1 MRLQP
6 GFEWHVAWRHLR
18 DPKHRSGRLL
28 RFSLWLLGISS
39 LAYGAVA
46 YATKHRHTGAHAP
59 SMWGSPGGGAWGA
72 AGLSG
77 DQLIHGVGIAVI
89 VALALA
95 GARFAVRLR
104 KTGRVS
110 TPWLVVSALLA
121 ASRIALYV
129 VAGRHLLSDWGLTSY
144 DLGEILSVANTVC
157 VALIGVAC
165 LLAFLGALLALFTVF
180 TAISIFGV
188 FLGTCAPIIALSVM
202 SGFEIDLKTKIRATK
217 ADIVVSAAEDRPF
230 TDWQAVQKRLAGI
243 PDVVSSMAYVESEV
257 IIKHAT
263 NPSGMGIILRGIDP
277 ASAPRVLNLGRTLR
291 EGQVE
296 WLDHPAEIPTDQA
309 DVMRDLPFPD
319 APPGDKAD
327 DDAAGKA
334 GKDELKP
341 PPKDRAELARPH
353 DVLPGILLGEE
364 LFAHTLRVYLGSD
377 VDIACPLCGVGPT
390 GPMPKLKSFRV
401 AGHFYTG
408 MYEFDSKLAYVSLA
422 DAQKFLGMQGEVT
435 GIELRTRNPDAAPE
449 LAERLA
455 HLLGP
460 GYEVRSWE
468 ELNKALFMALR
479 LEKIAMFV
487 VLTFIVLVASFSI
500 VSNLIMLVTE
510 KAREVAILKSMG
522 ARDGAILRI
531 FVAEGVY
538 IGFIGLLLGLV
549 VGIAT
554 CLLIAKRGLPLDPD
568 VYYIQKLPVVMR
580 GGEIAAICLAAL
592 GLSGLAT
599 LYPAF
604 LASRLRPVE
613 GLRYE

>member
-1 MRLQP
+1 MRFQP

-28 RFSLWLLGISS
+28 KFSLWLLGIASV
-39 LAYGAVA
+39 AYGAIA
-46 YATKHRHTGAHAP
+46 YAIKHRHPGARPALD
-59 SMWGSPGGGAWGA
+59 MWGGSEKPWSVFEV
-72 AGLSG
+72 SG
-77 DQLIHGVGIAVI
+77 DQLVHAAGLVVI
-89 VALALA
+89 VALALV
-95 GARFAVRLR
+95 GARFAVRFR

-110 TPWLVVSALLA
+110 ARWLVASIVLALARVALFVLA
-121 ASRIALYV
+121 RLHIF
-129 VAGRHLLSDWGLTSY
+129 SDTGLTSY
-144 DLGEILSVANTVC
+144 DVGQILSVAKTV
-157 VALIGVAC
+157 VIVIAGIAN
-165 LLAFLGALLALFTVF
+165 LLAFFGVLLALFTVF

-188 FLGTCAPIIALSVM
+188 FLGTSAPIIALSVM

-217 ADIVVSAAEDRPF
+217 ADIVVSAAEDKPF
-230 TDWQAVQKRLAGI
+230 TDWQVVQKQLTAI
-243 PDVVSSMAYVESEV
+243 PEVVSSMAYIESEV

-277 ASAPRVLNLGRTLR
+277 SSAPRVLNLGRTLR
-291 EGQVE
+291 EGKVE
-296 WLDHPAEIPTDQA
+296 WLDHPAEIPMEQA
-309 DVMRDLPFPD
+309 DLMRDVPLIL
-319 APPGDKAD
+319 GDKD
-327 DDAAGKA
+327 GDQDAEEAVRRRTKEGA
-334 GKDELKP
+334 
-341 PPKDRAELARPH
+341 ALARPH
-353 DVLPGILLGEE
+353 DVLPGVLLGEE
-364 LFAHTLRVYLGSD
+364 LFEHTLRVYVGSD

-390 GPMPKLKSFRV
+390 GPMPKLKPFRV

-422 DAQKFLGMQGEVT
+422 EAQKFLGMPGEVT
-435 GIELRTRNPDAAPE
+435 GIEVRTRNPDAAPA
-449 LAERLA
+449 LATRIA
-455 HLLGP
+455 RLLGP

-479 LEKIAMFV
+479 LEKIAMFI

-500 VSNLIMLVTE
+500 ISNLIMLVTE

-522 ARDGAILRI
+522 ARDGAIMRI
-531 FVAEGVY
+531 FVAEGLY
-538 IGFIGLLLGLV
+538 IGLIGLALGLA
-549 VGIAT
+549 VGIST
-554 CLLIAKRGLPLDPD
+554 CVLIAKRGLPLDPD

-580 GGEIAAICLAAL
+580 GGEIAGICLAAL